1 MFMTHLRGNDVK
13 DIFARIS
20 EKGIQIFSGFLIS
33 TLTLQKFLHSISLPG
48 VGWVPDPPAK
58 NGEGEAVS

>member
-1 MFMTHLRGNDVK
+1 MP
-13 DIFARIS
+13 
-20 EKGIQIFSGFLIS
+20 SGALAHDGLDY
-33 TLTLQKFLHSISLPG
+33 TLTLQKSPHSISLPG